1 MFGNKP
7 IKQQTNMLM
16 KNKYIVKIAVVAF
29 TFLTGFANAQDTPFL
44 QFGGK
49 PAQDTAS
56 AKKMSPWAYLTTTP
70 WVIQVGPDIVDDN
83 DTRLK
88 EFKVFDE
95 RNFYPFHFSAEK
107 RIKNGFGVQGVISTE
122 NLNPHDFWSLDLN
135 AKYNFLTKSINEKK
149 VFDPYALIGG
159 GHTYRDFPNP
169 MRKMEGKDNSGNFNA
184 GLGVNI
190 WIFKNTAIYLQ
201 SVAKFVLLQKK
212 FEGSNYIQFS
222 AGLAF
227 KIGYDKP
234 VPPVEVL
241 PPYHKDQEAEDAA
254 KYLREILNK

>member
-1 MFGNKP
+1 
-7 IKQQTNMLM
+7 MLM
-16 KNKYIVKIAVVAF
+16 KNKYLKTLALSAF
-29 TFLTGFANAQDTPFL
+29 SFFVCLATVSGQDTPFL

-49 PAQDTAS
+49 PAQDTAAS
-56 AKKMSPWAYLTTTP
+56 KKLSVWAFLTTTP
-70 WVIQVGPDIVDDN
+70 WVIQVGPDVVDDN

-88 EFKVFDE
+88 EFKIFDE

-107 RIKNGFGVQGVISTE
+107 RIKKGFGVQGVISTE

-135 AKYNFLTKSINEKK
+135 AKYNFLTKSIDEKK

-169 MRKMEGKDNSGNFNA
+169 MRKLEGKDNSGNFNV
-184 GLGVNI
+184 GVGANI

-227 KIGYDKP
+227 KIGSNTAVKVP
-234 VPPVEVL
+234 EPPVSN
-241 PPYHKDQEAEDAA
+241 YKRSKEAQDAA
-254 KYLREILNK
+254 DYLRQILNK

>member
-1 MFGNKP
+1 MR
-7 IKQQTNMLM
+7 M
-16 KNKYIVKIAVVAF
+16 KNNYIVKIAVVAF
-29 TFLTGFANAQDTPFL
+29 TFLTGFASAQDTPFL

-49 PAQDTAS
+49 PAQDTAAS
-56 AKKMSPWAYLTTTP
+56 KKMSVWTYLTATP

-88 EFKVFDE
+88 EFKIFDG
-95 RNFYPFHFSAEK
+95 RNYYPFHFSAEK
-107 RIKNGFGVQGVISTE
+107 RIKKGLGVQAVISTE

-135 AKYNFLTKSINEKK
+135 AKYNFLNKNSSDTKW
-149 VFDPYALIGG
+149 FDPYALVGG

-169 MRKMEGKDNSGNFNA
+169 MRNFEGKDNSGNFNVGA
-184 GLGVNI
+184 GANI

-201 SVAKFVLLQKK
+201 SVAKFVLLQKR

-227 KIGYDKP
+227 KIG
-234 VPPVEVL
+234 
-241 PPYHKDQEAEDAA
+241 ADAA
-254 KYLREILNK
+254 VRPVDVAVPSNYKRSKEAQDAADYLRQILNK